1 MLAHDH
7 SDFPSDLATILYAA
21 NAQLSIASS
30 AGTQVVDIG
39 TFLQMEMNGLVRA
52 KEKEQ
57 EQDQEKEKEKEKA
70 KAKESAKVKARR
82 SRGNC

>member
-21 NAQLSIASS
+21 NATLSIASS

-39 TFLQMEMNGLVRA
+39 TFLQLEMTGLVR
-52 KEKEQ
+52 KQ
-57 EQDQEKEKEKEKA
+57 RTTVVCISIFPFVFLSLGYHFD
-70 KAKESAKVKARR
+70 SDSVRY
-82 SRGNC
+82 S